1 MPSTHHD
8 EKHPQGR
15 GSIAA
20 SLPVIDISGLH
31 SPHPEIRQAVG
42 QEIGRACRDKG
53 FFYISHHGISK
64 ALQQAVFDAAAAFFA
79 QPLEEKLAVAKSN
92 SIANRG
98 YEPLKGQVLE
108 PGTPPDL
115 KEGVYIGR
123 DLPAD
128 DPRVLAGK
136 FNHGPN
142 QWPSGVPGFREA
154 MEAYLQ
160 EMTALSEILMR
171 GLALSLDLPEEYF
184 DSFCTEPMT
193 TIRLLHY
200 PPQPPNAELQ
210 QKGAGAHTDF
220 GGLTLLLQDE
230 NAGLQVW
237 DRESDGWID
246 APPLPGTYVV
256 NLGDMFARWTNDLYR
271 STLHRVINHSGRER
285 YSVPFFYSGHPDHR
299 VACLPNCLDP
309 GAEPRYPVTTVEQHY
324 REMYRRTYG

>member
-1 MPSTHHD
+1 MLDDTVS
-8 EKHPQGR
+8 
-15 GSIAA
+15 AA
-20 SLPVIDISGLH
+20 PKPLSAAQTGLPVIDIGGLR
-31 SPHPEIRQAVG
+31 SPDRDERHAVG
-42 QEIGRACRDKG
+42 REIARACRDKG
-53 FFYISHHGISK
+53 FFYISHHGIAAEK
-64 ALQQAVFDAAAAFFA
+64 QQAVFRAAGEFFA
-79 QPLEEKLAVAKSN
+79 LPLEEKLAIAKAKSA
-92 SIANRG
+92 ANRG
-98 YEPLKGQVLE
+98 YEPLKGQILE

-123 DLPAD
+123 DLPED

-142 QWPSGVPGFREA
+142 QWPAAPTGFREA
-154 MEAYLQ
+154 MEDYLAD
-160 EMTALSEILMR
+160 MVALSEILMR
-171 GLALSLDLPEEYF
+171 GLALSLDLPEDYF
-184 DSFCTEPMT
+184 DAFCTEPMT

-200 PPQPPNAELQ
+200 PPQPPNADMQ

-237 DRESDGWID
+237 DHQADHWIN

-285 YSVPFFYSGHPDHR
+285 YSIPFFYSGNPDHQ
-299 VACLPNCLDP
+299 VACLPNCLAP
-309 GAEPRYPVTTVEQHY
+309 GAQPRYPVTTVEDHN